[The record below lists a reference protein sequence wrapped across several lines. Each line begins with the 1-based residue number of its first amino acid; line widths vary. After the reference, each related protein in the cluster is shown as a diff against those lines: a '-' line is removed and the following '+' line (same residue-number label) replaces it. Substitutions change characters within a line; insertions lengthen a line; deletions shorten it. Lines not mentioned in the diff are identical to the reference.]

1 MRRKGF
7 SLIELLV
14 VIAII
19 ALLIGILLPVL
30 GKAIKAKLEQD
41 YINSPDYVPPRFDE
55 QERAILDLVDNIV
68 YVRDPKSGLVYA
80 IITKTDQEDDYSE
93 GYGWGYGYMAIVPPD
108 QIERIEHLIINRGI
122 DD

>member
-14 VIAII
+14 VMAII
-19 ALLIGILLPVL
+19 ALLIAIIVPAI
-30 GKAIKAKLEQD
+30 GKARQHQLEQD
-41 YINSPDYVPPRFDE
+41 RINSPDYVPPRFDE

-80 IITKTDQEDDYSE
+80 IIRETNQEDDYNE